1 LLGRVTVGA
10 EFCASLTDLDFEFED
25 STVRVISLTSLRE
38 VTVADTRVGPLQEGK
53 ELETRYWIAESL
65 VRAGYARFHED
76 DVLTFAV
83 LSKLHWRETKLSQGF
98 QISPLSDHFYSKLK
112 RFLGYSRK
120 RSSSEPMSTA
130 QYLQGTRLA
139 QDIVNCR
146 LRKIVNLATS
156 SSKTTAAM
164 TQALTREERILF
176 DKVKSAVAEW
186 QEAILDIEAD
196 RQARSS

>member
-1 LLGRVTVGA
+1 VGA

-38 VTVADTRVGPLQEGK
+38 VTVANTRVGPLQEGK

>member
-1 LLGRVTVGA
+1 VGA

-25 STVRVISLTSLRE
+25 SNVRVISLTSLHE
-38 VTVADTRVGPLQEGK
+38 VTIADTRVGPLQEGK

>member
-1 LLGRVTVGA
+1 VGA
-10 EFCASLTDLDFEFED
+10 EFSASLTDLDFEFED
-25 STVRVISLTSLRE
+25 STVRVIPLKSLQE
-38 VTVADTRVGPLQEGK
+38 VTVADTRVGPLIEGK

-98 QISPLSDHFYSKLK
+98 QISPLSDHFYSKLR
-112 RFLGYSRK
+112 RFLGSSRE
-120 RSSSEPMSTA
+120 RSSSEPSSAT

-146 LRKIVNLATS
+146 LRKIVNLAAS
-156 SSKTTAAM
+156 PSKTTM
-164 TQALTREERILF
+164 TQALAREERILF
-176 DKVKSAVAEW
+176 DKVRFAVAEW
-186 QEAILDIEAD
+186 QKTILDIEVG
-196 RQARSS
+196 RQVRSS

>member
-1 LLGRVTVGA
+1 VGA

>member
-1 LLGRVTVGA
+1 
-10 EFCASLTDLDFEFED
+10 
-25 STVRVISLTSLRE
+25 
-38 VTVADTRVGPLQEGK
+38 
-53 ELETRYWIAESL
+53 
-65 VRAGYARFHED
+65 
-76 DVLTFAV
+76 
-83 LSKLHWRETKLSQGF
+83 
-98 QISPLSDHFYSKLK
+98 
-112 RFLGYSRK
+112 
-120 RSSSEPMSTA
+120 MSTA

>member
-1 LLGRVTVGA
+1 MGA

>member
-1 LLGRVTVGA
+1 MGA

-38 VTVADTRVGPLQEGK
+38 VTVANTRVGPLQEGK